1 MWVVILPSLQSFGQ
15 TWVVV
20 RGNIN
25 IQRLI
30 YGKNIPDSDHLP
42 RKCPLTSARATGAI
56 NWQSKMYVKSNAF
69 SFTLFLQM
77 DELVHKGSS
86 QTDWNQISRK
96 KIFYSPMQGLPISP
110 ADTISPTLETSLIW
124 KLQNIIKQKQGQGTF
139 YISFSPLPFFLMRPC
154 NSQFLRK
161 IFQSVREFPAGIQ
174 EVVNFYLVDCN
185 LSVFRCQY
193 CTPVWQCNGNV
204 WQSEWQSVARS
215 VWNLVTAFCYYSASW
230 PLHKTMT
237 L

>member
-1 MWVVILPSLQSFGQ
+1 M
-15 TWVVV
+15 V

-69 SFTLFLQM
+69 SFTLLLQM

-86 QTDWNQISRK
+86 QTELDKISRK
-96 KIFYSPMQGLPISP
+96 KIFYSPMQVLPISP

-124 KLQNIIKQKQGQGTF
+124 KLQNIIKQKQGSF
-139 YISFSPLPFFLMRPC
+139 YISFSPLPFFLMWPC

-161 IFQSVREFPAGIQ
+161 IFPSVREFPAGIQ

-185 LSVFRCQY
+185 LSVFSSRYSNFCA
-193 CTPVWQCNGNV
+193 
-204 WQSEWQSVARS
+204 SDLK
-215 VWNLVTAFCYYSASW
+215 WNLRS
-230 PLHKTMT
+230 LTM
-237 L
+237 